1 MKKFLLFVFAPLV
14 LLASCSKDKFD
25 SAKQAATD
33 DAAIKAYIG
42 TDTAFHATADGSG
55 VYYKIVTQGTG
66 TKPSASSTV
75 KVTYTGM
82 LLNGTKFASN
92 STVTQSLSG
101 FIAGWQSGLLY
112 LQTGGRIIL
121 VIPSRDGYGNT
132 AQDNIPKNSV
142 LVFTI
147 DLLSFS

>member
-1 MKKFLLFVFAPLV
+1 MKKFLLFLFAPLV
-14 LLASCSKDKFD
+14 ILVSCSKDKFD

-42 TDTAFHATADGSG
+42 TDTAFHATTDGSG

-66 TKPSASSTV
+66 AKPTASSTV

-82 LLNGTKFASN
+82 LLNGTKFVSN
-92 STVTQSLSG
+92 STITQSLSTL
-101 FIAGWQSGLLY
+101 IAGWQSGLLY
-112 LQTGGRIIL
+112 LQAGGRIIL
-121 VIPSRDGYGNT
+121 VIPSREGYGNT

>member
-14 LLASCSKDKFD
+14 ILASCSKDKFD
-25 SAKQAATD
+25 ASKQAATD

-55 VYYKIVTQGTG
+55 VYYKIVTAGTG
-66 TKPSASSTV
+66 DHPKVTSTV
-75 KVTYTGM
+75 KVTYTGT
-82 LLNGTKFASN
+82 LLNGTRFDGN
-92 STVTQSLSG
+92 TITQNLQG
-101 FIAGWQSGLLY
+101 LIAGWQSGIPY
-112 LQTGGRIIL
+112 AKAGGRIIL
-121 VIPSRDGYGNT
+121 VIPSRAGYGNS
-132 AQDNIPKNSV
+132 AAGSIPANSV

>member
-14 LLASCSKDKFD
+14 ILASCSKDNKFD
-25 SAKQAATD
+25 ASKQAAAD

-55 VYYKIVTQGTG
+55 VYYKIVTAGTG
-66 TKPSASSTV
+66 DHPKITSTV
-75 KVTYTGM
+75 KVTYTGK
-82 LLNGTKFASN
+82 LLDG
-92 STVTQSLSG
+92 STFQSATITQGLSG
-101 FIAGWQSGLLY
+101 LIAGWQSGIPY
-112 LQTGGRIIL
+112 AKTGGRIIL
-121 VIPSRDGYGNT
+121 VIPSRAGYGNS
-132 AQDNIPKNSV
+132 AAGSIPANSV

>member
-1 MKKFLLFVFAPLV
+1 MKKFLLFLFAPLV
-14 LLASCSKDKFD
+14 IFASCSKDKFD

-66 TKPSASSTV
+66 AKPTASSTV

-82 LLNGTKFASN
+82 LLNGTKFTSN
-92 STVTQSLSG
+92 STLTQSLSSL
-101 FIAGWQSGLLY
+101 IPGWQSGLLY
-112 LQTGGRIIL
+112 LQAGGRIIL
-121 VIPSRDGYGNT
+121 VIPSREGYGNT
-132 AQDNIPKNSV
+132 AQDGIPKNSV